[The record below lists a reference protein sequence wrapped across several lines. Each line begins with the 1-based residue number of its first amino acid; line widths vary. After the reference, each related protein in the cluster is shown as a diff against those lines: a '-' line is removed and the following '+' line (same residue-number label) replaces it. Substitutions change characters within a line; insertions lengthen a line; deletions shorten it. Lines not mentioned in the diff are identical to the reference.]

1 MNLDVGYH
9 CDLLIVPNR
18 DDNSH
23 LFQRSNSISRINNDW
38 SFANEEICAGSHY
51 ALESN
56 SNYHQILDNDSNH
69 CGAGILQKTWSTPYL
84 NNNEESKDIEEND
97 NEHYFN
103 LMNVSNP
110 WPSNTI
116 LSNTTSV
123 NVSSHTTNS
132 NSLLKDA
139 INNNIE
145 KSWLMSLKGLS
156 KKQIKSDAIE
166 SYKSNDN
173 ELIQNNVKQTKND
186 NAFHSEE
193 RISDF
198 LNLDKELENVRERKI
213 SNSSQR
219 SFLLSTNLESLSP
232 ITISLNELSFGGSLV
247 SPSFPSDKFVYLDSP
262 IRITI
267 MGSHQVGKS
276 ALAVRYLS
284 RQESSHRYS
293 TASRAFSPTM
303 HGKKKVNNLTL
314 FAVLEFTPK
323 FSDFARLRSWPC

>member
-1 MNLDVGYH
+1 MGVQCFLQEN
-9 CDLLIVPNR
+9 
-18 DDNSH
+18 
-23 LFQRSNSISRINNDW
+23 ISQ
-38 SFANEEICAGSHY
+38 
-51 ALESN
+51 L
-56 SNYHQILDNDSNH
+56 
-69 CGAGILQKTWSTPYL
+69 
-84 NNNEESKDIEEND
+84 
-97 NEHYFN
+97 
-103 LMNVSNP
+103 
-110 WPSNTI
+110 
-116 LSNTTSV
+116 
-123 NVSSHTTNS
+123 
-132 NSLLKDA
+132 
-139 INNNIE
+139 
-145 KSWLMSLKGLS
+145 
-156 KKQIKSDAIE
+156 
-166 SYKSNDN
+166 
-173 ELIQNNVKQTKND
+173 QNNVKQTKKD

>member
-9 CDLLIVPNR
+9 CDLLLVPNR

-23 LFQRSNSISRINNDW
+23 LFQRSNSISTINNDW
-38 SFANEEICAGSHY
+38 SFATEEIYKGSNY

-56 SNYHQILDNDSNH
+56 SNFRQVLDNDSTH

-84 NNNEESKDIEEND
+84 NNNEEPKDIEENV

-103 LMNVSNP
+103 LLNVSNP

-116 LSNTTSV
+116 LSNTTTS

-145 KSWLMSLKGLS
+145 KSWFMSLKGLS
-156 KKQIKSDAIE
+156 KKQMRSDAIE
-166 SYKSNDN
+166 SYRSNDN
-173 ELIQNNVKQTKND
+173 ESIQSNVNQTKND

-193 RISDF
+193 KINNF
-198 LNLDKELENVRERKI
+198 LNLRKELENVRERKR
-213 SNSSQR
+213 SNSSQP

-232 ITISLNELSFGGSLV
+232 ITISLSDLSFGGNLV

-284 RQESSHRYS
+284 RQESSHRSS
-293 TASRAFSPTM
+293 TTSRAFSSTM
-303 HGKKKVNNLTL
+303 HGKKK
-314 FAVLEFTPK
+314 
-323 FSDFARLRSWPC
+323 